1 METFFGRVRC
11 RLGCNTNPTAIQF
24 TAAYK
29 KLVLGANGR
38 NFSISANVI
47 GQDNTHSLDVFTSK
61 KSGIQY
67 LEKEYELEDE
77 LEDELDSLDPYLSEF
92 KQSSIVYIAGF
103 VKRKLQTKVK
113 CMPCLEVVGSISNL
127 NFNNSLTHLKDKGG
141 LLYPSEDLIKVC
153 QVTESKIEN
162 LKTNEQLFNDGKI
175 LHRICLKTTSTIITQ
190 YPGVFKAADH
200 EAMHRYNLL
209 KEASLI
215 FAILRLKHLAKE
227 KNREEKQTKIRRKL
241 SKLVIFS
248 HQ

>member
-1 METFFGRVRC
+1 M
-11 RLGCNTNPTAIQF
+11 
-24 TAAYK
+24 
-29 KLVLGANGR
+29 
-38 NFSISANVI
+38 
-47 GQDNTHSLDVFTSK
+47 
-61 KSGIQY
+61 IQY

-153 QVTESKIEN
+153 QVTESKIQN